1 MEVHQ
6 NEMKQLKHDLNLIG
20 SRMDYQYNDRFK
32 KIEEKVES
40 TQNVIYRIETNLH
53 ENSERLLSATHNI
66 WNALM
71 LNGAN
76 IIVEILKI
84 VLYFIAV
91 ILDTIK
97 PIAGTRGR
105 AGILLTVIILFFIL
119 WSSLDISSMIGNLV
133 KKESSISK
141 SASAINA

>member
-40 TQNVIYRIETNLH
+40 TQNQIYRVETNLH
-53 ENSERLLSATHNI
+53 ENSEKLLSATHNI

-76 IIVEILKI
+76 IIVEVLKI

-91 ILDTIK
+91 VLDTIK
-97 PIAGTRGR
+97 PIAGTRER
-105 AGILLTVIILFFIL
+105 AGILLTVTIVFFFL
-119 WSSLDISSMIGNLV
+119 WSSFDVSGLIANLV
-133 KKESSISK
+133 TSNPKEPPRAELK
-141 SASAINA
+141 S